1 MKSKN
6 DSQGFIS
13 LEELVRRGA
22 LVDEPTKCKIL
33 GESLSKSRRD
43 RLFGRGVPW
52 VKRGRQV
59 RFDPRDIAAHI
70 AASKHGHLEPVGLQ
84 EVCA

>member
-1 MKSKN
+1 MRSNKTP
-6 DSQGFIS
+6 DGFLS
-13 LEELVRRGA
+13 LEELIRLGH

-33 GESLSKSRRD
+33 GESMSKSRRD

-70 AASKHGHLEPVGLQ
+70 TANKHGNVELREA
-84 EVCA
+84 CA